1 VARTNGRDIV
11 EVLQDDH
18 ALLRSLAGDVSTGMD
33 EGRAEPFLEFRDLIL
48 RHQIAEDLVV
58 YPALVRFAGGAAVA
72 DSRQHDQTGIE
83 AHLTHLDHLQWD
95 TPEFE
100 LGVSRLLLDFL
111 GHIQKEEAEVLPIL
125 ATKLG
130 RHRRADLGERFMGVM
145 QVAPLHRV
153 PAGARPPSGPT
164 IVDHTAAL
172 SVWVRD
178 VAVASGLAG

>member
-1 VARTNGRDIV
+1 MGRTIGRDIV
-11 EVLQDDH
+11 EVLREDH
-18 ALLRSLAGDVSTGMD
+18 AMLRSLARAVTTGMR
-33 EGRAEPFLEFRDLIL
+33 EGRAEPFLEFRDLVL

-58 YPALVRFAGGAAVA
+58 HPALVRFAGGAAVA
-72 DSRQHDQTGIE
+72 DSRQHDQNGIE
-83 AHLTHLDHLQWD
+83 AHLVHLDHLTWE

-111 GHIQKEEAEVLPIL
+111 GHIAKEEAEVLPIL
-125 ATKLG
+125 ATRLG
-130 RHRRADLGERFMGVM
+130 RHRRADLGARFMGVK

-153 PAGARPPSGPT
+153 PVGARPPAGPM
-164 IVDHTAAL
+164 IVDPTSAL